1 MVKLLLKIFLLVLL
15 IGCSEPSLPKLTAPA
30 TILAFGD
37 SLTAGVGASTG
48 KDYPSVL
55 AQMSGLEVINA
66 GVSGETTAEGLRR
79 FESQLVES
87 KPQLVILLEGGNDI
101 LRNHDLKQTEHNL
114 SKMIAIAQ
122 RLDIAVLL
130 VAVPQKNMFL
140 TPAPLYQQLAE
151 KYQIPLLEEV
161 LSELLRQPGLKSD
174 SIHLNDAGYQRLAET
189 IYAELH

>member
-55 AQMSGLEVINA
+55 AQMSGFDVINA

>member
-1 MVKLLLKIFLLVLL
+1 MLLKIFLLVLL